1 MGNTLRYHSNPFGN
15 YVVGTPQHSNSLFFQ
30 ALIESTTDGIALL
43 DKDGLITYQSPA
55 SIRIIGLEPQS
66 VVGKSVF
73 DFVADESM
81 QDMAGFIQQVLT
93 NPGVPHHRGFRIKH
107 ATGKR
112 IWVEGTM
119 TNLLNDPNI
128 NALITNYRDVT
139 ERKEMELRLKKSE
152 ANLRTIFNNTEHGI
166 LLIDTDLR
174 IVSFN
179 PQAQLFALADLKQ
192 TLCEGESCL
201 NYFSGKRRAFMEEI
215 TAKVLSGTN
224 VNYEVSYPQ
233 QNGQLTWYFVRMFSA
248 KNDESDDVLGLTM
261 TLTDITK
268 RKEAEMATQNMNEYL
283 EQKVRERTASL
294 RDLNKQL
301 ESFTYSV
308 SHDLKMPAK
317 ILSGLVTKLKLRLQ
331 GNEEAC
337 AIMNEL
343 TDCSKQVEDTV
354 NEMLTFSKA
363 AYIDLCRQPVDM
375 QGMVE
380 CIVEGLK
387 DNDAYPNTEVNIGY
401 LANADCD
408 IGLIKHVW
416 VNLISN
422 ALKYSAKTSAAK
434 VDISWYED
442 GEHNVY
448 IVRDNGAGF
457 NQIHAQRMF
466 ETFIRLH
473 SSDDFEGNG
482 IGLAIV
488 KKVLERHGGGISAK
502 GEVGVGAEFIFWLP
516 K

>member
-1 MGNTLRYHSNPFGN
+1 M
-15 YVVGTPQHSNSLFFQ
+15 
-30 ALIESTTDGIALL
+30 
-43 DKDGLITYQSPA
+43 
-55 SIRIIGLEPQS
+55 
-66 VVGKSVF
+66 
-73 DFVADESM
+73 
-81 QDMAGFIQQVLT
+81 
-93 NPGVPHHRGFRIKH
+93 
-107 ATGKR
+107 
-112 IWVEGTM
+112 
-119 TNLLNDPNI
+119 
-128 NALITNYRDVT
+128 
-139 ERKEMELRLKKSE
+139 
-152 ANLRTIFNNTEHGI
+152 
-166 LLIDTDLR
+166 
-174 IVSFN
+174 
-179 PQAQLFALADLKQ
+179 
-192 TLCEGESCL
+192 

-317 ILSGLVTKLKLRLQ
+317 ILSGLVTKLKLRLH

-337 AIMNEL
+337 AIMNEI

-387 DNDAYPNTEVNIGY
+387 DNYAYPNTEVNIGY

-422 ALKYSAKTSAAK
+422 ALKYSAKTADAK

-448 IVRDNGAGF
+448 IVKDNGAGF

-466 ETFIRLH
+466 EAFIRLH

-482 IGLAIV
+482 IGLAIA